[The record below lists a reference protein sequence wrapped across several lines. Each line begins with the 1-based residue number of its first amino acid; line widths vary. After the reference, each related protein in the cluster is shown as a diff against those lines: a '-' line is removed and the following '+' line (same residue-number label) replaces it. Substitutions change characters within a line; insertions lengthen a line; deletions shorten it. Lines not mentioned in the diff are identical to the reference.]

1 MDILDQLPHSTRNS
15 SKLARLNLIRW
26 WDLALHIPLR
36 YEDLTKVY
44 PIRDAAIG
52 TQVMIEGKIIGHE
65 IIYRRSK
72 QLLVRLDDGTAI
84 ISLLFFHFYP
94 SYATQYAIGKQI
106 RAHGEIKADFHGNKT
121 IIHPKIQTVTETNQK
136 LGNTFTP
143 IYPTTNGLSNQ
154 TIIDLVNQLFE
165 ANLIHETLAD
175 EILANYQLPR
185 LEQALLTLHKLT
197 PHQFS
202 INQQAQALR
211 RLKYDEL
218 IAQQLLMQKIYLNKH
233 HHPAPP
239 LKTTNQLLVPLL
251 ASLPFELT
259 TAQKKVL
266 GEILADM
273 NKPQQMNRLLQGD
286 VGSGKTIVATIAA
299 LVAIECGYQAA
310 IMAPTEILAEQ
321 HFIKTQKLLQ
331 DSGVNLVWLSGSLS
345 SKYKRAAYQQI
356 QDGSAQLII
365 GTHAIFQKQVEFNN
379 LGIVIIDEQHRF
391 GVDQRLALINKG
403 RPENHPHQL
412 MMSATPIPRSLAMSY
427 YADLDVSSI
436 DELPPGRTPIETI
449 LINNNRRQEVVEFI
463 HQQLLNQQQA
473 YWVCPLIEESE
484 TLELENALNTF
495 NELQNL
501 LPEITIGLVHGR
513 LKPKEKAEIMQAFS
527 SNQLQLLVATTVIE
541 VGVDVPN
548 ATTMVIEHS
557 ERMGL
562 AQLHQ
567 LRGRVGR
574 GSQKSQCVLLYDYA
588 MSEVAK
594 QRLRVISQSTDGFE
608 IARQDLLIRGPGELL
623 GARQSGLPALRFA
636 NLEQDL
642 AILQDA
648 KVIATLLAKKYP
660 TQAQQLVELWFH
672 NKQIYAGA

>member
-1 MDILDQLPHSTRNS
+1 MELIDQLPDSARNS
-15 SKLARLNLIRW
+15 AKLAKLNLIRW

-44 PIRDAAIG
+44 PIREVVVG
-52 TQVMIEGKIIGHE
+52 SQVMIEGKIIGHE
-65 IIYRRSK
+65 IVSRRTK
-72 QLLVRLDDGTAI
+72 QLIVRIDDGTAI

-121 IIHPKIQTVTETNQK
+121 IIHPKIQTVTKDNEK
-136 LGNTFTP
+136 LENTFTP

-154 TIIDLVNQLFE
+154 TIIDLVNKLFE
-165 ANLIHETLAD
+165 NNIIRETLPQ
-175 EILANYQLPR
+175 EIISRYKLPL

-197 PHQFS
+197 PHQFG

-218 IAQQLLMQKIYLNKH
+218 IAQQLLMQKIYINKH
-233 HHPAPP
+233 HNPAPV
-239 LKTTNQLLVPLL
+239 LKTTNNLLVPLL
-251 ASLPFELT
+251 TKLPFELT
-259 TAQKKVL
+259 SAQKKVL
-266 GEILADM
+266 TEILADM

-299 LVAIECGYQAA
+299 IVAIENGFQSA

-321 HFIKTQKLLQ
+321 HFIKTQALL
-331 DSGVNLVWLSGSLS
+331 SNCGITVIWLSGSLS
-345 SKYKRAAYQQI
+345 AKTKKTAYRQI

-365 GTHAIFQKQVEFNN
+365 GTHAIFQKDVEFNK
-379 LGIVIIDEQHRF
+379 LGLVIIDEQHRF

-403 RPENHPHQL
+403 SDNCHPHQL

-436 DELPPGRTPIETI
+436 DELPPGRTPIETL
-449 LINNNRRQEVVEFI
+449 LINNNRRQEVIKFI
-463 HQQLLNQQQA
+463 HQQLLNNQQA

-484 TLELENALNTF
+484 TLELENAKNTF
-495 NELQNL
+495 AELQSI
-501 LPEITIGLVHGR
+501 LPDITVGLVHGR
-513 LKPKEKAEIMQAFS
+513 LKAKEKAEIMQAFT

-574 GSQKSQCVLLYDYA
+574 GAQKSQCILLYDYA
-588 MSEVAK
+588 MSDIAK

-623 GARQSGLPALRFA
+623 GARQSGLPSLRFA
-636 NLEQDL
+636 NLEEDIP
-642 AILQDA
+642 ILQDA
-648 KVIATLLAKKYP
+648 KTIAKILVEKYPHQAKK
-660 TQAQQLVELWFH
+660 LVELWFH
-672 NKQIYAGA
+672 NKQYYAGV